1 MFTDI
6 RVGHTD
12 SGLIVLE
19 ARQGFTRYRW
29 YINADEWTMFM
40 CSRNINAIRNQVNRE
55 VLDRLLSQMA
65 SHY

>member
-1 MFTDI
+1 MFTNI

-19 ARQGFTRYRW
+19 AKQGYTNYRW

-40 CSRNINAIRNQVNRE
+40 CSRNINAIRNPVNRE
-55 VLDRLLSQMA
+55 ILDKLLSQMA
-65 SHY
+65 PQY